1 MQKPTEKEIAA
12 AVGRVVARST
22 DPQASTHSYVIES
35 GVREG
40 WDVATKKFIWTHEHP
55 TEPGLYAV
63 AEQFGDAPPR
73 TGVYTV
79 EYAKNDTRL
88 IYGGIRFVSDAPAG
102 TLWHRLSPLPG

>member
-1 MQKPTEKEIAA
+1 MLKPIENEIAA
-12 AVGRVVARST
+12 AVGRVLTRST
-22 DPQASTHSYVIES
+22 DPQATAHSYIIEQ

-40 WDVATKKFIWTHEHP
+40 WNAAAKKFTWTPEAP

-63 AEQFGDAPPR
+63 AEKFGDTPPR

-79 EYAKNDTRL
+79 EYTKDDRL
-88 IYGGIRFVSDAPAG
+88 MYGGTRYVSDAPAG

>member
-1 MQKPTEKEIAA
+1 MQKPTENEIAA

-22 DPQASTHSYVIES
+22 DAQASAHSYVIEQ

-40 WDVATKKFIWTHEHP
+40 WNAAAKKFTWAPEAP

-63 AEQFGDAPPR
+63 AEKFGDAPPR

-79 EYAKNDTRL
+79 EYAKDDNRL
-88 IYGGIRFVSDAPAG
+88 IYGGIRYVSDAPAG

>member
-1 MQKPTEKEIAA
+1 MQKPTENEISA

-22 DPQASTHSYVIES
+22 DPQASAHSYVIEQ

-40 WDVATKKFIWTHEHP
+40 WDGATKKFNWTPEHP

-63 AEQFGDAPPR
+63 AEQFGDEPPR

-79 EYAKNDTRL
+79 EYTNDDTQL
-88 IYGGIRFVSDAPAG
+88 IYGGIRLVSDAPAG
-102 TLWHRLSPLPG
+102 TLFHRLSPLPA